1 MLFFYAIISLGDA
14 MNKEIEI
21 RLLDVDKEDFIKQ
34 ILSLGASKDSEF
46 LQRRY
51 TYDFNPV
58 VKNKWIRLRTNG
70 KKTTL
75 TIKEIIDKKSIS
87 GTNELEI
94 EVSDF
99 NKTNLVLEKLGYNHR
114 NYQENYREIY
124 YLDDV
129 EISIDSWPLIPTYV
143 EFESKSEEKINSLL
157 EKLSYEKENLT
168 TLDVTSIYNDIY
180 NIDILKIKELKFEN
194 SNDKK

>member
-1 MLFFYAIISLGDA
+1 

-34 ILSLGASKDSEF
+34 ILSLGASKDNEF

-58 VKNKWIRLRTNG
+58 VDNKWIRLRTNG

-99 NKTNLVLEKLGYNHR
+99 NKTNLVLEALGYNHR

-143 EFESKSEEKINSLL
+143 EFESKSEEKIKSLL
-157 EKLSYEKENLT
+157 EKLSYKKENLT

-180 NIDILKIKELKFEN
+180 DIDILKIKELKFET
-194 SNDKK
+194 SNNKKK

>member
-157 EKLSYEKENLT
+157 EKLSYKKENLT

-180 NIDILKIKELKFEN
+180 DIDILKIKELQFEK
-194 SNDKK
+194 SDKK

>member
-1 MLFFYAIISLGDA
+1 MLFFYAIISLGDT

-157 EKLSYEKENLT
+157 EKLSYKKENLT
-168 TLDVTSIYNDIY
+168 TLDVTSIYKDIY
-180 NIDILKIKELKFEN
+180 DIDILKIKELKFEN

>member
-1 MLFFYAIISLGDA
+1 

-21 RLLDVDKEDFIKQ
+21 RILNIDKDKFIKE
-34 ILSLGASKDSEF
+34 ILSLGATKDSAF

-58 VKNKWIRLRTNG
+58 DKHKWIRLRTNG
-70 KKTTL
+70 KKTTI
-75 TIKEIIDKKSIS
+75 TIKEVVDKKSMS

-94 EVSDF
+94 EVSSFD
-99 NKTNLVLEKLGYNHR
+99 KTNLMLEELGYHHR

-143 EFESKSEEKINSLL
+143 ELESNSEDKINSLL
-157 EKLSYEKENLT
+157 SKLSYNKEDLT

-180 NIDILKIKELKFEN
+180 NIDILGIKELKFEN
-194 SNDKK
+194 KKVVK

>member
-1 MLFFYAIISLGDA
+1 

-21 RLLDVDKEDFIKQ
+21 RILNIDKDKFIKE
-34 ILSLGASKDSEF
+34 ILSLGAKKDSDF

-58 VKNKWIRLRTNG
+58 DKHKWIRLRTND
-70 KKTTL
+70 KKTTI
-75 TIKEIIDKKSIS
+75 TIKEVVDKKSMS

-129 EISIDSWPLIPTYV
+129 EISIDSWPLIPAYV

-157 EKLSYEKENLT
+157 EKLSYKKENLT

-180 NIDILKIKELKFEN
+180 DIDILKIKELKFEK
-194 SNDKK
+194 SDKK

>member
-1 MLFFYAIISLGDA
+1 MD
-14 MNKEIEI
+14 KEIEI
-21 RLLDVDKEDFIKQ
+21 RLLDVDKESFIKQ

-114 NYQENYREIY
+114 NYQENYRKIY

-157 EKLSYEKENLT
+157 EKLSYKKENLT

>member
-1 MLFFYAIISLGDA
+1 

-21 RLLDVDKEDFIKQ
+21 RILNIDKDKFIKE
-34 ILSLGASKDSEF
+34 ILSLGATKDSAF

-58 VKNKWIRLRTNG
+58 DKHKWIRLRTNG
-70 KKTTL
+70 KKTTI
-75 TIKEIIDKKSIS
+75 TIKEVVDKKSMS

-94 EVSDF
+94 EVSSFD
-99 NKTNLVLEKLGYNHR
+99 KANLLLEELGYHHR

-143 EFESKSEEKINSLL
+143 ELESNSEDKINSLL
-157 EKLSYEKENLT
+157 SKLSYNKEDLT

-180 NIDILKIKELKFEN
+180 NIDILGIKELKFEN
-194 SNDKK
+194 KEVVK

>member
-1 MLFFYAIISLGDA
+1 MLFFYAIISLGDT

-70 KKTTL
+70 RKTTL

-157 EKLSYEKENLT
+157 EKLSYKKENLT

-180 NIDILKIKELKFEN
+180 DIDILKIKELKFEK
-194 SNDKK
+194 SDKK